1 MKVAQ
6 AIILMASTVL
16 YTVIGGVIIHFL
28 EYDYQKTTRTEI
40 SRRLDRT
47 VQQFLCMSV
56 IRYFTLLVNCCI
68 WRGGRRYLCFTCWLC
83 WMAFVKESE
92 QLWDVGASFLAAW
105 MIGKVSNRL
114 AWPLQLGYHV
124 LQEAYR
130 DIFSGL

>member
-68 WRGGRRYLCFTCWLC
+68 
-83 WMAFVKESE
+83 
-92 QLWDVGASFLAAW
+92 
-105 MIGKVSNRL
+105 
-114 AWPLQLGYHV
+114 
-124 LQEAYR
+124 
-130 DIFSGL
+130 